1 VDADNLRHMQEVTE
15 KRPADSAAS
24 WSGFGC
30 AGVGCISYGL
40 FFAVQFVVLGILLF
54 HAHPE
59 TSKLFTTSPP
69 SPDLAQNVA
78 KWAIQLSTAP
88 NLFVL
93 ALAGDGVMILV
104 AIVLARLILGARASQ
119 IGLAKGAT
127 GGQLLTGVLTGLGL
141 VVVSQ
146 IVSYAQIALF
156 GPHPEAVT
164 EILKTHHGTTNFLFD
179 LASICI
185 IAPFAEELLFRGV
198 IFAGLVQRMPL
209 WVAASLSG
217 IIFGAA
223 HGDPWG
229 FVPLAVTGAGLALL
243 YYRTRSLWPN
253 VLAHAI
259 FNAVALVALYFV
271 PKLAT

>member
-1 VDADNLRHMQEVTE
+1 MQEITE
-15 KRPADSAAS
+15 KRPAGAAS

-40 FFAVQFVVLGILLF
+40 FFIVQFIVLGVVLF

-59 TSKLFTTSPP
+59 LSKLFLTNPP
-69 SPDLAQNVA
+69 PADLAPRVA
-78 KWAIQLSTAP
+78 KWAIQVSTAP
-88 NLFVL
+88 NLFLL
-93 ALAGDGVMILV
+93 ALAGDGVMILT
-104 AIVLARLILGARASQ
+104 AIFLARFILGANASQ

-127 GGQLLTGVLTGLGL
+127 ASQLLNGVLTGLGL
-141 VVVSQ
+141 VIVAQ
-146 IVSYAQIALF
+146 IVSLLQVAIF
-156 GPHPEAVT
+156 GPHPEAVA
-164 EILKTHHGTTNFLFD
+164 EILKSHHGTLDFLYDFVSVC
-179 LASICI
+179 A

-198 IFAGLVQRMPL
+198 IFSGLVQRMPL
-209 WVAASLSG
+209 WGAAVLSG

-229 FVPLAVTGAGLALL
+229 FVPLAVTGTGLALL

-253 VLAHAI
+253 ILAHAV
-259 FNAVALVALYFV
+259 FNAFALVIVYFV

>member
-1 VDADNLRHMQEVTE
+1 MQEVIE
-15 KRPADSAAS
+15 KRPAAAAS

-40 FFAVQFVVLGILLF
+40 FFIVQFVVLGIVLF

-59 TSKLFTTSPP
+59 LSKLFTANPP
-69 SPDLAQNVA
+69 PTGLAQDVA
-78 KWAIQLSTAP
+78 KWAIQISTAP

-93 ALAGDGVMILV
+93 ALAGDGVMILA
-104 AIVLARLILGARASQ
+104 AILLARWILGARASQ

-127 GGQLLTGVLTGLGL
+127 GGQLLTGILTGLGL
-141 VVVSQ
+141 IAVAQ
-146 IVSYAQIALF
+146 IVSLIQVALF
-156 GPHPEAVT
+156 GQHPEAVT
-164 EILKTHHGTTNFLFD
+164 EIIKSHHGVLDFLYDF
-179 LASICI
+179 ASVCV

-209 WVAASLSG
+209 WVAAVLSG

-223 HGDPWG
+223 HGDPWS
-229 FVPLAVTGAGLALL
+229 FVPLAVTGTGLGLL

-253 VLAHAI
+253 ILAHGV
-259 FNAVALVALYFV
+259 FNAFALIIVYFV

>member
-1 VDADNLRHMQEVTE
+1 MQEVIE
-15 KRPADSAAS
+15 KRPADAGAR

-40 FFAVQFVVLGILLF
+40 FVIVQFIILGILF
-54 HAHPE
+54 VRAY
-59 TSKLFTTSPP
+59 
-69 SPDLAQNVA
+69 PDVTKIDPGQIS
-78 KWAIQLSTAP
+78 KWAIQVSTAP
-88 NLFVL
+88 NLLLL

-104 AIVLARLILGARASQ
+104 AIFLARQFLGARAWQ
-119 IGLAKGAT
+119 IGLTKWASGR
-127 GGQLLTGVLTGLGL
+127 QLLTGVLTGIGL

-156 GPHPEAVT
+156 GPHPEAVA
-164 EILKTHHGTTNFLFD
+164 EILKTHHGTINFIFD
-179 LASICI
+179 LASICV

-209 WVAASLSG
+209 WVAAGLSG

-229 FVPLAVTGAGLALL
+229 FVPLAVTGTGLALL

-253 VLAHAI
+253 ILAHSV
-259 FNAVALVALYFV
+259 FNAVALIALYFV

>member
-1 VDADNLRHMQEVTE
+1 V
-15 KRPADSAAS
+15 
-24 WSGFGC
+24 
-30 AGVGCISYGL
+30 
-40 FFAVQFVVLGILLF
+40 
-54 HAHPE
+54 
-59 TSKLFTTSPP
+59 
-69 SPDLAQNVA
+69 
-78 KWAIQLSTAP
+78 IQLSTAP

-93 ALAGDGVMILV
+93 ALAGDGAMILA
-104 AIVLARLILGARASQ
+104 AIILARVILGARASQ
-119 IGLAKGAT
+119 IGLAIGTT
-127 GGQLLTGVLTGLGL
+127 GGQLLTGLLTGLGL

-146 IVSYAQIALF
+146 IVSYIQIALF

-164 EILKTHHGTTNFLFD
+164 EILKTHHGTVNFLFD
-179 LASICI
+179 LASICV

-198 IFAGLVQRMPL
+198 VFAGLVQRMPL
-209 WVAASLSG
+209 WAAAVLSG

-229 FVPLAVTGAGLALL
+229 FVPLAIVGTGLALL